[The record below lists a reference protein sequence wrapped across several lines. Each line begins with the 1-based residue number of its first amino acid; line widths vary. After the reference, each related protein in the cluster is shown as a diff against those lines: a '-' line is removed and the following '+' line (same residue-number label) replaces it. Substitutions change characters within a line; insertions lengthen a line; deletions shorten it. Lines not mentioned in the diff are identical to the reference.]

1 MNIKQQYNAPAS
13 IRCASRAPRGQT
25 ISASAEQ
32 HGIATIQVPRR
43 FVANEWGGTETTI
56 LNCSRALI
64 AGDHPTRI
72 FTSMALSDQRREKI
86 GNVPVH
92 RYSYCYPYLG
102 LNAEARTGMD
112 KKGGNMISLPLL
124 GALLRE
130 PSVDLFH
137 AHTGKRMGGI
147 VRTAARL
154 RRRPYVISLHGGYFD
169 IPDSQ
174 REQLLKYGNKGLEWG
189 KAVGALLGSRRVL
202 QDAAAIICVGE
213 NEYRA
218 ARAALPNNRVELMA
232 NGVDCGFFASGDA
245 AGFRRQFAIAPGR
258 RIVLCVSRIDNQKN
272 QLALVEALPAVLREH
287 PETQLVILGPV
298 TVPGYQQTMQQ
309 RIDQLSLGDHVTWVP
324 GLQADDPLLRGAYH
338 AAEVFCLPSIHEPFG
353 IVILEAWAAGLPV
366 LASAVGGI
374 PSFTRAGEDCLH
386 FDPHNGA
393 DLVAQLSRLLRDG
406 DLAGRLA
413 LRGKIKVRQKFDWQH
428 ISRRLIALYQDVIK
442 QGAAPC
448 A

>member
-1 MNIKQQYNAPAS
+1 MNSKRIYNGMESTRCATKGASEQTSSSSRKQQ
-13 IRCASRAPRGQT
+13 
-25 ISASAEQ
+25 
-32 HGIATIQVPRR
+32 GITTIQVPRR
-43 FVANEWGGTETTI
+43 FVASEWGGTETTI

-64 AGDHPTRI
+64 ANGHPTRI
-72 FTSMALSDQRREKI
+72 FTSTALSGQRSEQF
-86 GNVPVH
+86 GNVPV
-92 RYSYCYPYLG
+92 RRFSYSYPYLG
-102 LNAEARTGMD
+102 LSAAARTSMD

-154 RRRPYVISLHGGYFD
+154 RKRPYVISLHGGYFD
-169 IPDSQ
+169 IPLAQ
-174 REQLLKYGNKGLEWG
+174 REQLVEQGNKSLEWG

-218 ARAALPNNRVELMA
+218 ARAALPNNRVELLA
-232 NGVDCGFFASGDA
+232 NGVDCDFFASGDA
-245 AGFRRQFAIAPGR
+245 ASFRRQFAIAPSR

-272 QLALVEALPAVLREH
+272 QLALVDALPALLKEH
-287 PETQLVILGPV
+287 PDTQLVLLGPV
-298 TVPGYQQTMQQ
+298 TVPTYQRAMQQ
-309 RIDQLSLGDHVTWVP
+309 RIDQLSLSDHVTWVP
-324 GLQADDPLLRGAYH
+324 GLQADDPLLRGAYQ
-338 AAEVFCLPSIHEPFG
+338 AADVFCLPSIHEPFG

-374 PSFTRAGEDCLH
+374 PSFTSDGEDCLH
-386 FDPHNGA
+386 FDPGNGG
-393 DLVAQLSRLLRDG
+393 DLVMQLSRLLRDG
-406 DLAGRLA
+406 NLADRLA
-413 LRGKIKVRQKFDWQH
+413 QRGKIKARQEFDWQH
-428 ISRRLIALYQDVIK
+428 ISRRLTMLYQDVIK
-442 QGAAPC
+442 QGTARC